1 MRPPKGT
8 LLDTHVLLW
17 TLAGSSE
24 LGSRFRN
31 LLGSHGPVFFSAIS
45 LVELAIKASV
55 KKLPQDQLTPQ
66 NLVSFGLRELPFDAG
81 AAGHVNRFPALQHHD
96 PFDRMLVAQAVHHSL
111 FFETADKKLLDIGL
125 RDLHDPRV

>member
-45 LVELAIKASV
+45 LVELAIKSSV
-55 KKLPQDQLTPQ
+55 KKLPQDQY
-66 NLVSFGLRELPFDAG
+66 
-81 AAGHVNRFPALQHHD
+81 ALYFFHQVYLIYLFLITFLLLSALIH
-96 PFDRMLVAQAVHHSL
+96 LQYVSL
-111 FFETADKKLLDIGL
+111 FLKFQ
-125 RDLHDPRV
+125 